1 MIFDHLLDSAT
12 AASFEV
18 PWLLVELGPV
28 GDYGERE
35 FKRLHPFRRGDER
48 LAGENARRIA
58 AIAAQL
64 EPGRIEAIRD
74 ALRATPDIGA
84 ALARASMDDVLDDPA
99 LLELLRFCDA
109 YKTLDA
115 LVIGVAEFGWEN
127 LAAVGELAA
136 ALERGRAGSVGFY
149 LDDRFD
155 RALAS
160 ARNAARDAQAGY
172 EAARGRL
179 SAGVATALSREQLD
193 EEFIVMRA
201 DVRGALPVGV
211 RVLREA
217 PTYFL
222 CALELDDST
231 LDVLRRRD
239 AAAEAAAAAE
249 HGVRAT
255 LSGIVRERAAALQ
268 RAAEQFGRTDVLAA
282 QVRFTQ
288 RYRCVAP
295 EIVDEPTVEFEAGRF
310 LALEDE
316 LRREGRAYA
325 PISVSLHGVAVL
337 TGPNMGGKSVALR
350 TCGTIALCGA
360 FGLPVPAVRARV
372 GLFERI
378 AWLGVGGDDRLGGL
392 LSSFAKEV
400 VRLRDILGLTQRRTL
415 VLVDEFARTTTPH
428 EGRALLIAVIERL
441 RSSQT
446 CALIATHLS
455 GVAKAAGVSHF
466 AVRGLRDVPARAA
479 GASLEASLAALAAS
493 MDYTLTHVVNESVG
507 SADALAL
514 AALLGLDD
522 ELIQSAYDA
531 LKE

>member
-1 MIFDHLLDSAT
+1 MILDRLVDPAT
-12 AASFEV
+12 AASLEL
-18 PWLLVELGPV
+18 PWLFGELNPV
-28 GDYGERE
+28 SDYGERAFE
-35 FKRLHPFRRGDER
+35 RLHPFGCGEER
-48 LAGENARRIA
+48 LAGESARRIA
-58 AIAAQL
+58 TIAASV

-84 ALARASMDDVLDDPA
+84 ALARASMGDVLDDPA

-109 YKTLDA
+109 CKTLDA
-115 LVIGVAEFGWEN
+115 LLIGVAEFAWEN
-127 LAAVGELAA
+127 QAAVGELAV

-155 RALAS
+155 PTLAA
-160 ARNAARDAQAGY
+160 ARNAARAAQAGY
-172 EAARGRL
+172 QAARGRL

-201 DVRGALPVGV
+201 DLAGALPVGV

-222 CALELDDST
+222 CALELDDAT
-231 LDVLRRRD
+231 VEVLRRRD
-239 AAAEAAAAAE
+239 AAAEVAAATE
-249 HGVRAT
+249 HSVRAA
-255 LSGIVRERAAALQ
+255 LSATVRERAAALQ
-268 RAAEQFGRTDVLAA
+268 RATQQFGRTDLLAA

-288 RYRCVAP
+288 RYQCIAP

-316 LRREGRAYA
+316 LAREGRAYA
-325 PISVSLHGVAVL
+325 PISVTLHGVAVL

-350 TCGTIALCGA
+350 TCGTIALCAA
-360 FGLPVPAVRARV
+360 FGLPVPATRARV

-479 GASLEASLAALAAS
+479 GASLEASLATLAAS
-493 MDYTLTHVVNESVG
+493 MDYTLIHVVDQSVG